1 MRIKEMISVGML
13 FLIISHGII
22 QFVFFKIFQAKYQA
36 EIVEI
41 ILNDLSET
49 ELVSFKFNR
58 SDLNS
63 GTINIQWLK
72 DDEFRYQN
80 IVYDV
85 FKKEVN
91 GDCIY
96 LYCVL
101 DENESKLYS
110 NFDKYFQKLINEDSD
125 KEEDLES
132 LCYSFSQ
139 LYSKPLETEH
149 KSSEYSESKYFTIT
163 PFNILD
169 GVHPSSTP
177 PPRS

>member
-22 QFVFFKIFQAKYQA
+22 QFVFLKIFQAKYQA

-41 ILNDLSET
+41 MLNDLSET
-49 ELVSFKFNR
+49 DLVSFKFNK

-63 GTINIQWLK
+63 GTINIQWLE

-80 IVYDV
+80 IMYDV

-91 GDCIY
+91 GDCVY
-96 LYCVL
+96 LYCVQ
-101 DENESKLYS
+101 DEKESELYS
-110 NFDKYFQKLINEDSD
+110 YFDKYFKKLINEDSD

-132 LCYSFSQ
+132 LCYSFSH
-139 LYSKPLETEH
+139 LYSKPLETED
-149 KSSEYSESKYFTIT
+149 KSSEYAESKYFTNT
-163 PFNILD
+163 PFKILD

>member
-1 MRIKEMISVGML
+1 MISVGML

-22 QFVFFKIFQAKYQA
+22 QFVFLKIFQAKYQA

-41 ILNDLSET
+41 MLNDLSET
-49 ELVSFKFNR
+49 DLVSFKFNK

-63 GTINIQWLK
+63 GTINIQWLE

-80 IVYDV
+80 IMYDV

-91 GDCIY
+91 GDCVY
-96 LYCVL
+96 LYCVQ
-101 DENESKLYS
+101 DEKESELYS
-110 NFDKYFQKLINEDSD
+110 YFDKYFKKLINEDSD

-132 LCYSFSQ
+132 LCYSFSH
-139 LYSKPLETEH
+139 LYSKPLETED
-149 KSSEYSESKYFTIT
+149 KSSEYAESKYFTNT
-163 PFNILD
+163 PFKILD

>member
-1 MRIKEMISVGML
+1 MISVGML

-22 QFVFFKIFQAKYQA
+22 QFVFLKIFQAKYQA

-41 ILNDLSET
+41 MLNDLSET
-49 ELVSFKFNR
+49 DLVSFKFNK

-63 GTINIQWLK
+63 GTINIQWLE

-80 IVYDV
+80 IMYDV

-91 GDCIY
+91 GDCVY
-96 LYCVL
+96 LYCVQ
-101 DENESKLYS
+101 DEKESELYS
-110 NFDKYFQKLINEDSD
+110 YFDKYFKKLINEDSD

-139 LYSKPLETEH
+139 LYSKPLETED
-149 KSSEYSESKYFTIT
+149 KSSEYAESKYFTNT
-163 PFNILD
+163 PFKILD